1 MSQLLV
7 QFALAGPKVG
17 PDVGKASPVGLL
29 VVVVLL
35 IGVFLL
41 VRSMNRHLRRIPTS
55 FDAGAVPAETTG
67 AETAAVETS
76 AVETSAVE
84 TSAVETSAIETPT
97 AAETES
103 PPRESGG

>member
-55 FDAGAVPAETTG
+55 FAAGAVSVETTG
-67 AETAAVETS
+67 AETVAVETS
-76 AVETSAVE
+76 AVEASAVE
-84 TSAVETSAIETPT
+84 TPTTAVDTAT

>member
-29 VVVVLL
+29 IVVVLL

-67 AETAAVETS
+67 AETVAVETS
-76 AVETSAVE
+76 AVEASAVE
-84 TSAVETSAIETPT
+84 TPTTAVDTAT